1 MKTQKICMVGAFSS
15 GKTSLV
21 NRFVSSIFNEKYHT
35 TIGVKIAKKVV
46 ETEADPV
53 KLMIWDMEG
62 VDAFTELNTSYL
74 RGAHGILL
82 VMDGTRSAT
91 LEASM
96 SLKALIDTTLGKVP
110 IVTLINKADLE
121 PEWQVTEA
129 DISKLEQQ
137 GWSPLKTSAKTGAHV
152 EYAFECLLSKML
164 SSQEAK

>member
-35 TIGVKIAKKVV
+35 TIGVKISKKVI

-62 VDAFTELNTSYL
+62 VDAFTKLNTSYL

-82 VMDGTRSAT
+82 VIDGTRSAT

-96 SLKALIDTTLGKVP
+96 SLKALIDTTLGNIP
-110 IVTLINKADLE
+110 MVTLINKADLE
-121 PEWQVTEA
+121 PEWQITDFE
-129 DISKLEQQ
+129 IERLEQQ
-137 GWSPLKTSAKTGAHV
+137 GWSPLKTSAKTGDHV
-152 EYAFECLLSKML
+152 EYAFESLLKKML
-164 SSQEAK
+164 ASSETN

>member
-35 TIGVKIAKKVV
+35 TIGVKIAKKVI
-46 ETEADPV
+46 ETEAEPI

-62 VDAFTELNTSYL
+62 VDAFTKLNTSYL

-82 VMDGTRSAT
+82 VIDGTRSAT
-91 LEASM
+91 LEASI
-96 SLKALIDTTLGKVP
+96 SLKALVDTTLGKVP
-110 IVTLINKADLE
+110 VVTLINKADLE
-121 PEWQVTEA
+121 PEWQISES
-129 DISKLEQQ
+129 DINNLEQQ

-152 EYAFECLLSKML
+152 EHAFESLLKKMIK
-164 SSQEAK
+164 SQEQH